1 MGQLILFNRL
11 TNILIM
17 YPGIRMQI
25 EKEKFLDIKQYTG
38 NPIQVKMTI
47 IIEITHFRHRGL
59 Y

>member
-1 MGQLILFNRL
+1 MGQLIVFNRL

-17 YPGIRMQI
+17 YPGIWMQI

-47 IIEITHFRHRGL
+47 IIEIMHFRHRGL